1 MQGCSASQHQ
11 ELTIVL
17 FGYRAYRVEDIRE
30 EWTEDV
36 GDLFLHHL
44 SELHRRFARFAARVD
59 LREIEDVLPPSYLE
73 TAGFIDLLAARRVPC
88 EDIQP
93 NVLIAPV
100 CASSSPSLTVDW
112 AEARL
117 LDSNRNVATPAATV
131 PRAFRASTRELRPIC
146 C

>member
-30 EWTEDV
+30 EWTKDV

-44 SELHRRFARFAARVD
+44 SELHPRFARFAARVD

-73 TAGFIDLLAARRVPC
+73 TAGFIDLLDR
-88 EDIQP
+88 
-93 NVLIAPV
+93 
-100 CASSSPSLTVDW
+100 
-112 AEARL
+112 EARAL
-117 LDSNRNVATPAATV
+117 RGHPAECVDRTRLRLKLPQLNSRLGRGKTTQKQKKFPPPRRNRA
-131 PRAFRASTRELRPIC
+131 PRVSSVHP
-146 C
+146 